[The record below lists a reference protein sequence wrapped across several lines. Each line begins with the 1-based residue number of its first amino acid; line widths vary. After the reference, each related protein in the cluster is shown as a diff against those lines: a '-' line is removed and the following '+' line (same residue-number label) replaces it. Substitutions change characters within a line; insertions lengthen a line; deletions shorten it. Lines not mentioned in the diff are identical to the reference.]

1 MENSEVAWLD
11 RCASSFE
18 TSELLLGC
26 VEQGEGLQNTESE
39 TQKCYTTSCFLRNA
53 NKDGFLSLPSGCW
66 IIRSFVFPQV

>member
-39 TQKCYTTSCFLRNA
+39 TQGNA
-53 NKDGFLSLPSGCW
+53 ILPH
-66 IIRSFVFPQV
+66 VFSEMQIKMDSYHYHQDAG